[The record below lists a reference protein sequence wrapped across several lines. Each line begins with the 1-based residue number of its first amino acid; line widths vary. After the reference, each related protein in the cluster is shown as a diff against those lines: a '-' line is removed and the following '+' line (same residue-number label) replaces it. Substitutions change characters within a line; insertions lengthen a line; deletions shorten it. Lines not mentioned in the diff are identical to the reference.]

1 VGRPTQKTQ
10 RSAPAKGTQPAE
22 ISARNGPPGRCARV
36 RRAPTGGV
44 TSSIKHVKPAH
55 LVCRRLATA
64 SGWPTRRDTARG
76 NNSAQRPSWAVCTC
90 SARTHR
96 RGDELQ
102 TICQAGPPGGL
113 ATRNNQR
120 SAPAKGTQPAEISAR
135 NGPPGW
141 CARVRRAPTGG
152 VTSSIKHVKPAHLV
166 CRRLATASGW
176 PTKKGH
182 SPR

>member
-1 VGRPTQKTQ
+1 VRTAHPVGWPTKKKQQ
-10 RSAPAKGTQPAE
+10 LAPAKGTQPAE
-22 ISARNGPPGRCARV
+22 ITARNGPPGRCARV
-36 RRAPTGGV
+36 RRAPTGGA
-44 TSSIKHVKPAH
+44 TSSKKHVKPAH

-102 TICQAGPPGGL
+102 TICQAGPTGVP

-120 SAPAKGTQPAEISAR
+120 SAPATGTQPAVQATR
-135 NGPPGW
+135 NRPRRQYG
-141 CARVRRAPTGG
+141 RVRHAPTVG
-152 VTSSIKHVKPAHLV
+152 VTSSKEKSS
-166 CRRLATASGW
+166 R
-176 PTKKGH
+176 PTRCAGD
-182 SPR
+182 S